1 MSEKDLE
8 KKLEKEEERELTK
21 SEEWFRNRL
30 NDYIQ
35 YGLGA
40 FGLFAG
46 WLLSSDS
53 IISLEAR
60 ADADKKEAA
69 IVLALLLPILW
80 AIWYIVLLRTHSQC
94 PSHKTVMDRRFLHFY
109 VIGVGIVLF
118 ILWFM
123 VADVTLFAR

>member
-1 MSEKDLE
+1 MNLKTV
-8 KKLEKEEERELTK
+8 KQEENELTK

-40 FGLFAG
+40 FALFAG

-69 IVLALLLPILW
+69 IVLAILLPLLW
-80 AIWYIVLLRTHSQC
+80 FIWYFTLLTTHSKC
-94 PSHKTVMDRRFLHFY
+94 PPHTTVIARRYLHFY
-109 VIGVGIVLF
+109 VFGVGIALF

-123 VADVTLFAR
+123 VADVTLFAS